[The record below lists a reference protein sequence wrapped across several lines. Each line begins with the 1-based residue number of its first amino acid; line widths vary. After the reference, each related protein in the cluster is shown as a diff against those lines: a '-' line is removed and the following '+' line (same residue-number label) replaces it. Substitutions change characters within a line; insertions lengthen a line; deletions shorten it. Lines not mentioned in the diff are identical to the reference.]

1 MRPFLLLGLVA
12 WVGAALLLSELRWFS
27 RAPLTERLR
36 PYSPGGMGRAG
47 RAGVLSVESFR
58 EAVGPLSR
66 SVGERISRIAESTDH
81 DYYPIRPGGRVA
93 LPGEPGYDADADLAL
108 PNDGAG

>member
-1 MRPFLLLGLVA
+1 MANLTPRQ
-12 WVGAALLLSELRWFS
+12 AAMQQRFERLIAAA
-27 RAPLTERLR
+27 APLLDT
-36 PYSPGGMGRAG
+36 
-47 RAGVLSVESFR
+47 VL
-58 EAVGPLSR
+58 G
-66 SVGERISRIAESTDH
+66 VGERISRIAEPTDH